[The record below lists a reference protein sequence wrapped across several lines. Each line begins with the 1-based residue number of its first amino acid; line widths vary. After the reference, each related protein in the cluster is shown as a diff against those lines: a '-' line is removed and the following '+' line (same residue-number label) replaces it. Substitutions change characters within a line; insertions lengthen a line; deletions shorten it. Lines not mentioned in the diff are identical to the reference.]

1 MIERINQIMRDKNIT
16 PRQFASELGI
26 PPSSLSHIMNGRNK
40 PSLDF
45 IMKIMQRWPDINI
58 NWLMFGTDDM
68 LVDPATP
75 SAPVAVAQQESEPD
89 LFSQS
94 LFDIPEPP
102 ALTPMQAPDPEP
114 AMDPDPI
121 PEPPQVQPAPV
132 PEPPQ
137 PEPAPIPETPQP
149 ESVPVPAFPQPQA
162 DPAPMTPQVAQQPL
176 VEAPKPQLDENRLYE
191 SAPAS
196 VPVQAIP
203 GEKRLVKVIL
213 LYSDHTCEEFVPGE

>member
-75 SAPVAVAQQESEPD
+75 SAPVAVVQQESEPD

-121 PEPPQVQPAPV
+121 PESPQVQPAPV
-132 PEPPQ
+132 PETPQ
-137 PEPAPIPETPQP
+137 VQPAP
-149 ESVPVPAFPQPQA
+149 VPVSPQPQA

-176 VEAPKPQLDENRLYE
+176 EEAPKPQLDENRLYE

-196 VPVQAIP
+196 VPVQAIL

>member
-68 LVDPATP
+68 LVDPATH

-121 PEPPQVQPAPV
+121 PEPQQVQPAPV

-137 PEPAPIPETPQP
+137 VQPAP
-149 ESVPVPAFPQPQA
+149 VPVSPQPQA

-176 VEAPKPQLDENRLYE
+176 EEAPKPQLDENRLYE

>member
-102 ALTPMQAPDPEP
+102 ASTPMQAPDPEP

-121 PEPPQVQPAPV
+121 PETPQVQPAP
-132 PEPPQ
+132 
-137 PEPAPIPETPQP
+137 APV
-149 ESVPVPAFPQPQA
+149 SPQPQA

-196 VPVQAIP
+196 VPVQSTP

>member
-75 SAPVAVAQQESEPD
+75 SAPVAVVQQEAEPD

-102 ALTPMQAPDPEP
+102 ALTPIQAPDPEP

-121 PEPPQVQPAPV
+121 PESPQVQQAPVPEPPQVQPAP
-132 PEPPQ
+132 
-137 PEPAPIPETPQP
+137 AP
-149 ESVPVPAFPQPQA
+149 VYPQPQA

-196 VPVQAIP
+196 VPVQATL

>member
-102 ALTPMQAPDPEP
+102 AATTMQAPDPEP

-121 PEPPQVQPAPV
+121 PEPQQVQPAPV
-132 PEPPQ
+132 PESPQ
-137 PEPAPIPETPQP
+137 VQPAPA
-149 ESVPVPAFPQPQA
+149 PVSPQPQA

>member
-114 AMDPDPI
+114 ARDPDPI
-121 PEPPQVQPAPV
+121 PEPQQVQPAPVPEPPQVQPAPV
-132 PEPPQ
+132 PV
-137 PEPAPIPETPQP
+137 
-149 ESVPVPAFPQPQA
+149 SPQPQA

>member
-102 ALTPMQAPDPEP
+102 ALTPIQAPDPEP

-121 PEPPQVQPAPV
+121 PEPQQVQPAPV

-137 PEPAPIPETPQP
+137 PQP
-149 ESVPVPAFPQPQA
+149 DPVPEPPQPQA

-196 VPVQAIP
+196 VPVQATP

>member
-121 PEPPQVQPAPV
+121 PETPQPEPVRVPESPQVQPAPV

-137 PEPAPIPETPQP
+137 VQPAPA
-149 ESVPVPAFPQPQA
+149 PVSPQPQA
-162 DPAPMTPQVAQQPL
+162 DPAPMAPQVAQQPL

>member
-149 ESVPVPAFPQPQA
+149 ESAPVPAFPQPQA

-191 SAPAS
+191 SAPAP

>member
-102 ALTPMQAPDPEP
+102 ASTPMQAPDPEP
-114 AMDPDPI
+114 SMDPDPI
-121 PEPPQVQPAPV
+121 PA
-132 PEPPQ
+132 PPQ
-137 PEPAPIPETPQP
+137 PEPAPIPAPPQPEPSPAPVSPQP
-149 ESVPVPAFPQPQA
+149 ESAPVPAFPQPQA

-196 VPVQAIP
+196 VPVQATP